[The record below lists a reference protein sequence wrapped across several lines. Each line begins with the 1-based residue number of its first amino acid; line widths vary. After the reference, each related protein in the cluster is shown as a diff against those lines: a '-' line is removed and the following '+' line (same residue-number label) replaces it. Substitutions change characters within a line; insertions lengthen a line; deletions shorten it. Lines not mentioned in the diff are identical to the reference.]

1 MFARLKEGLAKARK
15 ELGRTFRSLKDKNY
29 RMYTIGQL
37 VSTAGTW
44 MQSVALSWTTYTI
57 AHSASVLALVGFA
70 SNVPLLVLGLVAGVI
85 ADRYNRQKVLFL
97 TQFLFMLSSGT
108 LAYLAFTGVLS
119 IGMIVAFTIITG
131 VISAFESPTRQAFV
145 ADMVGKE
152 RSRKPSSDD
161 QGNSKDDLVNVVAL
175 NSVVYQ
181 TTRLL
186 GPALAAI
193 VLAWFG
199 ASVCFAL
206 NALSFSAALIAIY
219 RIRIDGQNVAQ
230 AKAKRKRPSIK
241 AGLQLVA
248 KTPLVRNALILTS
261 ATSFL
266 GFQIFVLL
274 PVFVGDVLKAGA
286 GTLGMLTSC
295 SAAGALLGGLFMAS
309 RGKGAFLK
317 RGVGYANLGLA
328 GALICFSLS
337 RNLYLSAAIEVF
349 IGLFMTLQL
358 SSTNSLLQLTVD
370 EEFRGR
376 IMSLYSMALFGIAP
390 LGNLVMAKFA
400 DLLGAPLT
408 LFVSAILC
416 ALAAIVYLGA
426 TRTKR
431 MPQ

>member
-15 ELGRTFRSLKDKNY
+15 ELGRTFRSLKDRNY

-97 TQFLFMLSSGT
+97 TQFLFMVSSGT
-108 LAYLAFTGVLS
+108 LTYLAFTGVLS

-152 RSRKPSSDD
+152 SRRASMDYQD
-161 QGNSKDDLVNVVAL
+161 NSKDDLVNVVAL

-186 GPALAAI
+186 GPSLAAI

-219 RIRIDGQNVAQ
+219 RIRIDGHNVAQ
-230 AKAKRKRPSIK
+230 AEAKRHRPSIK
-241 AGLQLVA
+241 AGLQLAA
-248 KTPLVRNALILTS
+248 KTPVVRNALILTS

-286 GTLGMLTSC
+286 GALGALTSC

-358 SSTNSLLQLTVD
+358 SSTNSLLQMTVD
-370 EEFRGR
+370 EQFRGR

-390 LGNLVMAKFA
+390 LGNLVMARFA
-400 DLLGAPLT
+400 DQSGAPLT
-408 LFVSAILC
+408 LLVSAILC

-426 TRTKR
+426 TRTKI
-431 MPQ
+431 MA